1 MNQNSLFSL
10 LALGTA
16 ALGLALYRLPMMP
29 L

>member
-1 MNQNSLFSL
+1 MNQNPLFSL
-10 LALGTA
+10 LALGAA